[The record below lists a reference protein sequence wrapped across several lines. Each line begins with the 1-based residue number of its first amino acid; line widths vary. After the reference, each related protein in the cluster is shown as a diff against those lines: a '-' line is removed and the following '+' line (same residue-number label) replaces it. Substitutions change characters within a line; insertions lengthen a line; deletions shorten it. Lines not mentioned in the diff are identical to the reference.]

1 MLPRPIRIA
10 VFVAACA
17 VIAWLS
23 VAPSVAVPS
32 VNMWDKLEHA
42 GAYLGLAL
50 LGAWSFR
57 VGSWRLAVGLF
68 LLGVGLE
75 IAQATM
81 GWGRQ
86 GDVLDALA
94 NTLGISVG
102 LGLAHLV
109 GERLMVKS
117 PARGE

>member
-1 MLPRPIRIA
+1 MIAGPLRIA

-17 VIAWLS
+17 TIVWLS
-23 VAPSVAVPS
+23 LTPTTALPS
-32 VNMWDKLEHA
+32 VNMWDKFQHA
-42 GAYLGLAL
+42 GAYCGLAL

-57 VGSWRLAVGLF
+57 ARSWRLAAGLF
-68 LLGVGLE
+68 ALGVGVE
-75 IAQATM
+75 IAQSTM

-94 NTLGISVG
+94 NSVGIALG
-102 LGLAHLV
+102 LGLARLI